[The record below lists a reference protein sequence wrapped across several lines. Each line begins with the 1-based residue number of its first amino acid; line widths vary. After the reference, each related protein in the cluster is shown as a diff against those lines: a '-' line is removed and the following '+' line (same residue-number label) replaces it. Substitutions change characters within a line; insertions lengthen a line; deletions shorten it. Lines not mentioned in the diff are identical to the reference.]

1 MSTHR
6 DLYHDV
12 KFLFLMMTR
21 RRSAPSI
28 WTIGVCIFI
37 LSVGTFIYNNPVV
50 WNIEK
55 DFQETLEKMSESKCD
70 GSSDKRNNDDGSRKS
85 AASDCSI
92 DVGDCE
98 QICMKLCIKVFKKF
112 LKSFQ
117 KNILHQEKS
126 IV

>member
-1 MSTHR
+1 
-6 DLYHDV
+6 
-12 KFLFLMMTR
+12 
-21 RRSAPSI
+21 
-28 WTIGVCIFI
+28 
-37 LSVGTFIYNNPVV
+37 
-50 WNIEK
+50 
-55 DFQETLEKMSESKCD
+55 MSESKCD
-70 GSSDKRNNDDGSRKS
+70 GSSDTRNSDDSSRKS

-98 QICMKLCIKVFKKF
+98 QILYETLYKGF